1 MEYEIVDLKPTNEQ
15 TNWLKS
21 GGQTLI
27 SPSQWIWKMTL
38 TITYLVFVEA
48 IYKKNHMPNSQLQ
61 SSSIM
66 HSMALASYLPM

>member
-1 MEYEIVDLKPTNEQ
+1 MAAEWWANTHF
-15 TNWLKS
+15 
-21 GGQTLI
+21 
-27 SPSQWIWKMTL
+27 
-38 TITYLVFVEA
+38 TITMNLKDDPNNYLVFVEA